1 MSQSRMNELLGNVTD
16 TPKEWSFTETYT
28 PLLMRALIVKSYPPS
43 DMSGDPITMTIISH
57 VSLDTVSKKLIG
69 NAKVKFPSGK
79 ILIVKS
85 KKEMDEDELKEAIDN
100 INDPIER
107 YIRNIHGIIL
117 EEKEIE
123 FEKTDKLDQIIKK
136 IDESGI
142 FNIGVMS
149 KN

>member
-1 MSQSRMNELLGNVTD
+1 MSQSRMNELLGNVAD
-16 TPKEWSFTETYT
+16 TPKEWTFSETYT
-28 PLLMRALIVKSYPPS
+28 PLIMRALIVKSYPPS
-43 DMSGDPITMTIISH
+43 DMSGDPIEIVIISH
-57 VSLDTVSKKLIG
+57 VSLDTVTRKLIG

-85 KKEMDEDELKEAIDN
+85 KKEMDEDELRQAVNN

-107 YIRNIHGIIL
+107 YIKNIDGIIL

-123 FEKTDKLDQIIKK
+123 FEKTDKLEQIIKK